1 MENEVVAVIP
11 VRVGST
17 RIKRKNFQ
25 PFGGYKTLIHQK
37 VDHLK
42 NSASINKIYLSSNDD
57 EVKAIANECNVEFL
71 KREDYFCESEARWDE
86 VVTHIVESIP
96 GTPHVLWALATS
108 PLFVRYEDA
117 INEYISGLEEG
128 YDSLI
133 GVKKI
138 NEYLIDEVGR
148 PLFYAFG
155 PWHPYTTEFKQM
167 FAINDVVFIAPKA
180 LQIKFR
186 YWFGRK
192 PKLFECDSIESIDVN
207 FPDDLKLA
215 IAASGIEES

>member
-1 MENEVVAVIP
+1 MQNELVAVIP
-11 VRVGST
+11 VRMGST

-37 VDHLK
+37 IDHLK
-42 NSASINKIYLSSNDD
+42 NCKSIDKIYLSSNDV
-57 EVKAIANECNVEFL
+57 EVEKIAEECNVHYL
-71 KREDYFCESEARWDE
+71 NRGDYYCGSDARWDE

-96 GTPHVLWALATS
+96 GEPHILWALATS
-108 PLFVRYEDA
+108 PLFQRYEEA
-117 INEYISGLEEG
+117 IADYFLSLQEG

-138 NEYLIDEVGR
+138 NEYLIDDEGR

-155 PWHPYTTEFKQM
+155 PWHPYTTEFKPM
-167 FAINDVVFIAPKA
+167 YAINDVAFIAPKK
-180 LQIKFR
+180 LQINYK

-192 PKLFECDSIESIDVN
+192 PKLFECNNIESIDVN
-207 FPDDLKLA
+207 FPEDLTMALA
-215 IAASGIEES
+215 AQNI